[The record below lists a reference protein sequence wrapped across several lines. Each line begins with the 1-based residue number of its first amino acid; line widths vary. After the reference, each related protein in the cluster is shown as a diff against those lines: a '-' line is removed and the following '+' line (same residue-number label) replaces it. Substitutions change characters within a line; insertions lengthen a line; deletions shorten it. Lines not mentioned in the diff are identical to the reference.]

1 MEANVTL
8 GDFKINKDKINKLK
22 DELLKYNSI
31 DAVKTEVTRLAND
44 FRKVDLQAKLS
55 DRNKERIRKIE
66 SRYNEVVKTIAK
78 IQKQFDKE
86 IAQVINLFQK
96 SRTEAKQKFTDVK
109 KKAESHKDTISKK
122 IKTTLKKQKKSK
134 K

>member
-1 MEANVTL
+1 MTL
-8 GDFKINKDKINKLK
+8 GDFKINKDKINKLR
-22 DELLKYNSI
+22 DELLKYKSV
-31 DAVKTEVTRLAND
+31 DAVKTEVARLAKE

-55 DRNKERIRKIE
+55 DRNKERVRKIE
-66 SRYNEVVKTIAK
+66 TRYNDVVKTIAK
-78 IQKQFDKE
+78 FQKQFDKE

-109 KKAESHKDTISKK
+109 KKAESHKETISKK